1 MIRKQMSFFYN
12 FIGSFLRNFALAI
25 TPQKQYNNHEK
36 YAKETIWVQLVSVA
50 VDELHDHTFFNT
62 NQPS

>member
-12 FIGSFLRNFALAI
+12 FIGGFLRTFALVI

-36 YAKETIWVQLVSVA
+36 YAKETIRIQLVGVA
-50 VDELHDHTFFNT
+50 ADELHDHTFLNT